1 MELADLN
8 QNEQLA
14 LAGLLEFVVLASGH
28 VTEDEQIEIDSIVE
42 ALGEENYRKAVDQ
55 VDKRFPDEKAL
66 RAYLTSI
73 DRQDARELIY
83 GVVMEAAM
91 TDTVEGRESELLEW
105 LAEAWKVEVTFEEPP
120 ADDETQA

>member
-28 VTEDEQIEIDSIVE
+28 VTEDEQNEIDSIVE
-42 ALGEENYRKAVDQ
+42 ALGEEKYRKAVDQ
-55 VDKRFPDEKAL
+55 VDKRFPDEQTL
-66 RAYLTSI
+66 RSFLTGI

-91 TDTVEGRESELLEW
+91 TDTVEGRESALLEW
-105 LAEAWKVEVTFEEPP
+105 LAEAWQVEVTYEEPP
-120 ADDETQA
+120 ADDENHA

>member
-28 VTEDEQIEIDSIVE
+28 VTEDEQNEIDSIVE
-42 ALGEENYRKAVDQ
+42 ALGEEKYRKAVNE
-55 VDKRFPDEKAL
+55 VDKRFPDEQTL
-66 RAYLTSI
+66 RSFLTGI

-91 TDTVEGRESELLEW
+91 TDTVEGRESALLEW
-105 LAEAWKVEVTFEEPP
+105 LAEAWQVEVTYEEPP
-120 ADDETQA
+120 ADDENHA

>member
-55 VDKRFPDEKAL
+55 VDKRFPDEQAL
-66 RAYLTSI
+66 RTYLTSI

-91 TDTVEGRESELLEW
+91 TDTVEGRESALLEW
-105 LAEAWKVEVTFEEPP
+105 LAETWKVEVTFEEPP
-120 ADDETQA
+120 ADDQSQA